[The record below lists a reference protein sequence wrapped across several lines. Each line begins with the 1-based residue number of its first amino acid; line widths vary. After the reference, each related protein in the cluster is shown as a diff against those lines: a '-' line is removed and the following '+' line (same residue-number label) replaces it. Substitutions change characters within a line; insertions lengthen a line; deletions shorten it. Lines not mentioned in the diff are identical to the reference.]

1 MIPWFHGLHLNTNL
15 FSIKSKQPKILIN
28 KKLKKIMNQTI
39 YRWIKQGLIKPEQRQ
54 QALQLVD
61 ERPTAS
67 AWLSFNREL
76 LLLLGLLSLAF
87 GVVFFFAFNWN
98 ELSRMFK
105 FMTLQLLL
113 VGLFVGYYFKSKSFW
128 VSQALLLAAV
138 IVLGALLALFGQTYQ
153 TGADPWQL
161 FATWAMLI
169 SPLVIFSRSE
179 VLWLVWAV
187 LINTALSLYLSI
199 NHSLLGWVLL
209 SHHWPWL
216 FLLVNSIMLVMLE
229 WLSSQSN
236 IVSNK
241 VFKQVKLSHRWAAQ
255 VLGLYVLFILAVI
268 GMDAIWG
275 YSDRRSVNGLL
286 FGLMMSLTFLYY
298 RYKVKDLLL
307 LTAWVLS
314 LIVFVLAV
322 LAKFVFR
329 DFDAGG
335 LLLMAIC
342 LIGMTTFAV
351 RWIKQTHE
359 LFQAEKQS

>member
-1 MIPWFHGLHLNTNL
+1 MKHF
-15 FSIKSKQPKILIN
+15 
-28 KKLKKIMNQTI
+28 I
-39 YRWIKQGLIKPEQRQ
+39 YRWINQGLIKPEQRQ

-61 ERPTAS
+61 ERPTTS
-67 AWLSFNREL
+67 AWLSFNKNL

-98 ELSRMFK
+98 EMSRMFK

-113 VGLFVGYYFKSKSFW
+113 LVLFFGYFLKSKSFW
-128 VSQALLLAAV
+128 LSQALLLAAV

-169 SPLVIFSRSE
+169 SPLVVFSRSE
-179 VLWLVWAV
+179 VLWVVWAV

-199 NHSLLGWVLL
+199 NHSIWGWVLL

-216 FLLVNSIMLVMLE
+216 FLLVNSVLLVLLE
-229 WLSSQSN
+229 WLSSHNNTVVKS
-236 IVSNK
+236 
-241 VFKQVKLSHRWAAQ
+241 VKLKQRWAAQ
-255 VLGLYVLFILAVI
+255 VLGLCVLFILSVI
-268 GMDAIWG
+268 GMDAIWEHSG
-275 YSDRRSVNGLL
+275 RRGINGLL
-286 FGLMMSLTFLYY
+286 FVLMMAFTFMYY
-298 RYKVKDLLL
+298 RYQAKDLLL
-307 LTAWVLS
+307 ITAWALS
-314 LIVFVLAV
+314 LIVFVLAL
-322 LAKFVFR
+322 LANSVFR
-329 DFDAGG
+329 GFDAGG

-359 LFQAEKQS
+359 LFQAEKPS